1 LGQNIIG
8 ALVQIAA
15 ESLGLRYEDIHVV
28 SGDTD
33 STLYDIGQHASG
45 GVYQIGNAVINAA
58 KEAKKQLLER
68 AAKRLEVLPDDL
80 EIKEGCIFT
89 RSDAKKEISVGEVAK
104 EAMYN
109 FKGEHLNI
117 SGKGSFSPK
126 LNPPPFSVVF
136 TEVEVDIETGEVKVP
151 KILYLADPGKAI
163 NPATVEGQLEGA
175 IAQSLGY
182 VLTEDYV
189 INKETGALESD
200 NFNTYK
206 MPSALDMPETEIILY
221 EKPVPSG
228 PFGAKGIAQGAMVAV
243 TPSIV
248 NAIYDAVGVLIRDMP
263 ATPEKILEALKRS

>member
-1 LGQNIIG
+1 M
-8 ALVQIAA
+8 
-15 ESLGLRYEDIHVV
+15 
-28 SGDTD
+28 
-33 STLYDIGQHASG
+33 
-45 GVYQIGNAVINAA
+45 NAA
-58 KEAKKQLLER
+58 GEAKRQLLER
-68 AAKRLEVLPDDL
+68 AAKKLEVSPNDL
-80 EIKEGCIFT
+80 EVKERRIFAK
-89 RSDAKKEISVGEVAK
+89 SDSKREISVREVVK

-117 SGKGSFSPK
+117 SGRGSFSPK

-136 TEVEVDIETGEVKVP
+136 TEVEVDTETGQVKVL

-182 VLTEDYV
+182 VLSEDYA

-206 MPSALDMPETEIILY
+206 LYAALDMPETDVVLY

-228 PFGAKGIAQGAMVAV
+228 PYGAKGIAQGAMVAV
-243 TPSIV
+243 TPSIA
-248 NAIYDAVGVLIRDMP
+248 NAIYDAVGVLVTDMP
-263 ATPEKILEALKRS
+263 ATPEKILEGVKKRGEKKR